1 MKMISTKNTKTHEG
15 KELILGEECYAIA
28 GAAIEVHSEL
38 GPGFLEAIYQ
48 EALEIELGGR
58 RIPFEAQKQLTVAYK
73 GQRLKKEYCAD
84 LICYG
89 QIIVELK
96 AMDRFTGKEESQ
108 ILNYFKATGFK
119 AGLLIN
125 FGSHGKLEWRKFVN

>member
-15 KELILGEECYAIA
+15 KELILGDECYAIV
-28 GAAIEVHSEL
+28 GAAIEVHCEL

-48 EALEIELGGR
+48 EALEIELGSR
-58 RIPFEAQKQLTVAYK
+58 RIPFEAQKPLTVSYK
-73 GQRLKKEYCAD
+73 GRRLKKEYVAD
-84 LICYG
+84 IICYG

-96 AMDRFTGKEESQ
+96 AMDKLSGREESQ
-108 ILNYFKATGFK
+108 ILNYLKATGLK
-119 AGLLIN
+119 VGLLVN

>member
-15 KELILGEECYAIA
+15 KELILGDECYAIV

-48 EALEIELGGR
+48 EAIEIELGSR
-58 RIPFEAQKQLTVAYK
+58 RIPVEAQKPLTVSYK
-73 GQRLKKEYCAD
+73 GRRLKKEYVAD
-84 LICYG
+84 IICYG

-96 AMDRFTGKEESQ
+96 AMDRGAGREESQ
-108 ILNYFKATGFK
+108 ILNYLKATGLK
-119 AGLLIN
+119 VGLLVN

>member
-1 MKMISTKNTKTHEG
+1 MISTKNTKTHEG
-15 KELILGEECYAIA
+15 KELILGDECYAIV

-48 EALEIELGGR
+48 EALEIELGSR
-58 RIPFEAQKQLTVAYK
+58 HIPLEAQKPLTVSYK
-73 GQRLKKEYCAD
+73 GRRLKKEYVAD
-84 LICYG
+84 IICYG

-96 AMDRFTGKEESQ
+96 AVDRLTGREESQ
-108 ILNYFKATGFK
+108 ILNYLKATGLK
-119 AGLLIN
+119 VGLLVN